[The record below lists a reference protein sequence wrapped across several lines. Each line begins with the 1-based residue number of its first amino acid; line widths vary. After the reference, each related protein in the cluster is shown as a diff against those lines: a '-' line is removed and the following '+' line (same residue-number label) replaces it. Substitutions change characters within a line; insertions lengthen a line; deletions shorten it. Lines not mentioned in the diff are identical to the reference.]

1 MPFPASV
8 NPVKR
13 WITPGVRADHK
24 KPAGVGLSHTHSPG
38 RLFGCPI
45 CSDRVD
51 ERLFYVSFCLL

>member
-38 RLFGCPI
+38 RLFVCPI

-51 ERLFYVSFCLL
+51 ERLF